1 LQIFVGKRPGM
12 GPIGISVRLCAAAFL
27 MAAIGGALAQDGDKG
42 RMEYM
47 ENCAGCH
54 GADAKGAGPLSAKL
68 KTKPTDL
75 TLLAKRNHGN
85 DRRKKC
91 ARHASRRRNADLG
104 LPAPTSTGPSARG
117 VEQESSQNSEKG
129 RVGDEKARERTRLP
143 SRSSLRLRGSG
154 AGPHPLDRR
163 LFGPAAGEVIRS
175 TTRHKNG
182 QAACPGV
189 CEPDRGVVTALP
201 QTSFNIRQQLIKV
214 SSIARIEKPDEQPDG
229 R

>member
-1 LQIFVGKRPGM
+1 M

-75 TLLAKRNHGN
+75 TLLAKRNHGSFDSTRRLPN

-117 VEQESSQNSEKG
+117 VEQESSQNSKKS
-129 RVGDEKARERTRLP
+129 RVGDEKARERTRHP
-143 SRSSLRLRGSG
+143 SRSSCSSEEAVR
-154 AGPHPLDRR
+154 DRI
-163 LFGPAAGEVIRS
+163 LSIVDYL
-175 TTRHKNG
+175 G
-182 QAACPGV
+182 QLQA
-189 CEPDRGVVTALP
+189 
-201 QTSFNIRQQLIKV
+201 K
-214 SSIARIEKPDEQPDG
+214 
-229 R
+229 